1 MSRDFPTGSDTER
14 VTDTTTAS
22 AIPTPPTTVE
32 PTRMDANRV
41 DATAMEPAR
50 VERQTET
57 RVEHT
62 GGVYRPT
69 WSTDAEASA
78 LLAARDSVRWGP
90 IVAGLVTALTTFLLL
105 SLLAVGIGLTA
116 ADPTSGT
123 TDTQAFGIGSAI
135 TGAVIG
141 LFSFFLGGLIA
152 ARTAAAVGRPAG
164 ALNGFLVW
172 ALGVIVILAL
182 GALGL
187 SSILGAAGEII
198 GQTGVPNVDAPA
210 VDPAAAADALRN
222 SALGAFI
229 SLAIPA
235 LAATLGG
242 VVGVASEVDDRTTA

>member
-1 MSRDFPTGSDTER
+1 MSRDFPG
-14 VTDTTTAS
+14 TDDDRTVDPMTTATS
-22 AIPTPPTTVE
+22 TSPQPVQGRE
-32 PTRMDANRV
+32 V
-41 DATAMEPAR
+41 DR
-50 VERQTET
+50 VERTANVQ
-57 RVEHT
+57 
-62 GGVYRPT
+62 RPT

-105 SLLAVGIGLTA
+105 SLLAVGIGITA
-116 ADPTSGT
+116 VDSARGT
-123 TDTQAFGIGSAI
+123 TDTSTLGIGSAI

-141 LFSFFLGGLIA
+141 LVSFFIGGLVA
-152 ARTAAAVGRPAG
+152 ARTSAAVGRPAG

-187 SSILGAAGEII
+187 SSILGAAGNII
-198 GQTGVPNVDAPA
+198 GQTGVPSVDAPT
-210 VDPAAAADALRN
+210 VDAATAADTLRN

-235 LAATLGG
+235 LAATIGG
-242 VVGVASEVDDRTTA
+242 AVGVASSVDDRTVA

>member
-1 MSRDFPTGSDTER
+1 MTQDRNDPNVDDRVVATPGSSTQQ
-14 VTDTTTAS
+14 TTTTR
-22 AIPTPPTTVE
+22 TPGE
-32 PTRMDANRV
+32 Q
-41 DATAMEPAR
+41 MEPVR
-50 VERQTET
+50 IQRTET
-57 RVEHT
+57 RQT
-62 GGVYRPT
+62 SNPGTYRPT

-116 ADPTSGT
+116 ADPAGGS
-123 TDTQAFGIGSAI
+123 TDTQTLGIGSAI

-141 LFSFFLGGLIA
+141 LVSFFLGGLVA
-152 ARTAAAVGRPAG
+152 ARTAATVGRPAG

-187 SSILGAAGEII
+187 STILGAAGNII
-198 GQTGVPNVDAPA
+198 GQTGVPDVNAPS
-210 VDPAAAADALRN
+210 VDPAAAATTLRN

-242 VVGVASEVDDRTTA
+242 AVGVASEVDDRTAA

>member
-1 MSRDFPTGSDTER
+1 MSSDFTQRPEEER
-14 VTDTTTAS
+14 VIATGE
-22 AIPTPPTTVE
+22 PRTV
-32 PTRMDANRV
+32 R
-41 DATAMEPAR
+41 
-50 VERQTET
+50 TET
-57 RVEHT
+57 RTSTVPAQVH
-62 GGVYRPT
+62 RPDWT
-69 WSTDAEASA
+69 TDREASA

-116 ADPTSGT
+116 ADPGSGT
-123 TDTQAFGIGSAI
+123 ADTQAIGIGGAI
-135 TGAVIG
+135 TGAIIG
-141 LFSFFLGGLIA
+141 LVSFFLGGLVA
-152 ARTAAAVGRPAG
+152 ARTSATVGRPAG

-187 SSILGAAGEII
+187 STILGAAGNII
-198 GQTGVPNVDAPA
+198 GQTGVPSVDTPNVDAN
-210 VDPAAAADALRN
+210 AAADALRN

-242 VVGVASEVDDRTTA
+242 AVGVASEVDDRTPA